1 MKKKQITGICY
12 KWRNS
17 VYFLSDYVNIDS
29 KSYWNLGSEIWFFN
43 VFSARLGMSDDRL
56 TMGFGL
62 KTKKWTIDGAILS
75 HEELGSTY
83 RISLGI
89 SLDVNK

>member
-1 MKKKQITGICY
+1 MLFKFPGK
-12 KWRNS
+12 RNLKS
-17 VYFLSDYVNIDS
+17 CPIDDII
-29 KSYWNLGSEIWFFN
+29 KNWEPKMDILLALKRKDLVLGYE
-43 VFSARLGMSDDRL
+43 GKGD
-56 TMGFGL
+56 FGL

-89 SLDVNK
+89 SLDVKK